1 MLAVRQKKE
10 QKRMDAKKVL
20 IQKISDY
27 DKNAKSFIPNVQF
40 QEHVEQPA
48 KESY

>member
-10 QKRMDAKKVL
+10 RKRMDAKKAL
-20 IQKISDY
+20 IQKISDH
-27 DKNAKSFIPNVQF
+27 DKNAKSFIPKVEF
-40 QEHVEQPA
+40 QEHLEHPV